1 MSQKLPPQPS
11 YAPLGL
17 YLHLPYCKTKC
28 TYCSFVSGSP
38 RSEAE
43 IDRYLD
49 ALIVHLRSGAYLVEG
64 REITTVF
71 LGGGTPSLMG
81 PERLAKLFQ
90 AVHDAYQI
98 SSTAEIT
105 IEANPESAT
114 RELFMRLRPL
124 GLNRVSL
131 GVQSFHDDELQ
142 WLGRVHSVDGVYRA
156 VDAVRAADIDN
167 LSLDL
172 IFGLPNQSEER
183 WAQSVE
189 RALGCGMDHFS
200 SYALS
205 YEQGTLL
212 DRLLQQNKVTP
223 ADDERYE
230 SMYIALR
237 ERMAQAGFEHY
248 ELSNWAKPGKRC
260 EHNCIYWRRDDYLAF
275 GVSAHGWI
283 NGLRYGLVRDPNRYV
298 DLIESAKGG
307 EINLPFGGGLLDEQ
321 QTLSSD
327 EAASDAMIFGLRL
340 SRGVDVARFESRY
353 GYPPERR
360 WGEAMQKLQ
369 ARGLIDFDSEK
380 IWLTPNAYFISNEAL
395 VYFVD

>member
-1 MSQKLPPQPS
+1 M
-11 YAPLGL
+11 PLGL

-28 TYCSFVSGSP
+28 TYCSFVSGAP
-38 RSEAE
+38 RSDEE

-49 ALIVHLRSGAYLVEG
+49 ALIVHLQSGAGLVDG
-64 REITTVF
+64 REISTVF

-81 PERLAKLFQ
+81 AERLARLFE
-90 AVHDAYQI
+90 AVHNAYAI

-114 RELFMRLRPL
+114 QDLFERLRPL

-156 VDAVRAADIDN
+156 VEAVRGAGIDN

-172 IFGLPNQSEER
+172 IFGLPNQSEKR

-189 RALGCGMDHFS
+189 RAIECDIDHFS

-205 YEQGTLL
+205 YEDGTLL

-230 SMYIALR
+230 SMYNTLR
-237 ERMAQAGFEHY
+237 EMMAQAGFEQY
-248 ELSNWAKPGKRC
+248 ELSNWARPGKRC
-260 EHNCIYWRRDDYLAF
+260 EHNCIYWRRDEYLAF
-275 GVSAHGWI
+275 GVSAHGWFD
-283 NGLRYGLVRDPNRYV
+283 GLRYGLERNPNRYV
-298 DLIESAKGG
+298 ELIEKLNAS
-307 EINLPFGGGLLDEQ
+307 ESVLPFGEEMLDEQ
-321 QTLSSD
+321 TMLSSD

-340 SRGVDVARFESRY
+340 TQGVDVACFATRY
-353 GYPPERR
+353 GYPPQKR
-360 WGEAMQKLQ
+360 WGEVMKTLQ
-369 ARGLIDFDSEK
+369 ARGLIDFNSQR
-380 IWLTPNAYFISNEAL
+380 IWLAPDAYFISNEAL
-395 VYFVD
+395 MYFL